1 MTLRRPFAP
10 MLPEFDAFLF
20 ASVGDEVDGVPLS
33 VLSALSRLGLD
44 PRDEAARLAHLNR
57 EAAADQL
64 ARMITGLHD
73 RRWGTSEASRIASG
87 LVARLPTTSAGVKDD
102 LATRITKSTIVLSS
116 PSSLI
121 YLAMALAMLVSL
133 IASGYLSSGG

>member
-20 ASVGDEVDGVPLS
+20 ASIGDEVDGVPLS

-44 PRDEAARLAHLNR
+44 PRDEAARLARLTK

-64 ARMITGLHD
+64 ARMIPRLSD
-73 RRWGTSEASRIASG
+73 PRWNLLEARRIASG
-87 LVARLPTTSAGVKDD
+87 LIELLPRGSAAAMDEDTVRSIRPTTHLK
-102 LATRITKSTIVLSS
+102 SS
-116 PSSLI
+116 PFLI
-121 YLAMALAMLVSL
+121 YLALALAILVSL
-133 IASGYLSSGG
+133 IASGYLPLG